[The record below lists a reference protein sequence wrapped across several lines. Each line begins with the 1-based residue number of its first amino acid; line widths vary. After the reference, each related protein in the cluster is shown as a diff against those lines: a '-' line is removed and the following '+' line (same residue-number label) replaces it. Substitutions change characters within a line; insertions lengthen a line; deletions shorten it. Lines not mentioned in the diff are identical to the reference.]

1 MLGDAEKPQY
11 MQSGL
16 RERSWDWGQNGKDLE
31 FNPKD
36 IWMYGQLGEMNF
48 FFLTNIRASLRKRE
62 WTLEHPYGSKSSQ
75 TNVGL

>member
-16 RERSWDWGQNGKDLE
+16 WERSWDWGQNGKDLE

-48 FFLTNIRASLRKRE
+48 FFK
-62 WTLEHPYGSKSSQ
+62 WTLEHPYGSK
-75 TNVGL
+75 NEH